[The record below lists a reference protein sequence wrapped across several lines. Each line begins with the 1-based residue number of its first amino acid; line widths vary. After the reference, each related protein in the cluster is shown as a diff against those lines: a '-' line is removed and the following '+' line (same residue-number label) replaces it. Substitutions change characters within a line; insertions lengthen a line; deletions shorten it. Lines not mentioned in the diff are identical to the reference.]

1 MRKYIL
7 PIAASAALLGAS
19 SAFAA
24 QTNAPFQARVNI
36 QTACTVSATALNFG
50 NVGVISGT
58 ETGASNVAV
67 NCSNGTPYWMSLSSD
82 TNIANQVTAI
92 TGTMTNAG
100 LPGEVVNYSAA
111 LSAAGGTGSGAAQAY
126 TIDGALPAQTTPTPA
141 LYTDNQTLYVNY

>member
-7 PIAASAALLGAS
+7 PIAAAAALLGAS

-24 QTNAPFQARVNI
+24 QTSANFQVRVNI

-50 NVGVISGT
+50 NVGVISGA
-58 ETGASNVAV
+58 ETAASNVSV
-67 NCSNGTPYWMSLSSD
+67 NCSNGTPYWLSLGSD
-82 TNIANQVTAI
+82 PLIANQVTAI

-111 LSAAGGTGSGAAQAY
+111 LSSSGGTGSGAAQAY
-126 TIDGALPAQTTPTPA
+126 TIDGTLPAQATPTPA
-141 LYTDNQTLYVNY
+141 LYTDNKTLYVNY